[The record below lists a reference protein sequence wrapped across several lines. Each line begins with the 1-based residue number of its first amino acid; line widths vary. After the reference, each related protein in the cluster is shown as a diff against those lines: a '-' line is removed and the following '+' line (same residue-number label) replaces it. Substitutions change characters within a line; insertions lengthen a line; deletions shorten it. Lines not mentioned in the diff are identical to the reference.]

1 MTILVPDT
9 CLFNFSNPGSILKKL
24 LHTGNSLKVFLFDD
38 VFVFLF
44 TLILTKRITLQ
55 FSISVFFRLLGFV
68 ILLIHL
74 LIINVIIVNLDY
86 FSICLQSFWC
96 SNDLCNVTWKR
107 YQYVLLN
114 ILFFSDLSSIKYT
127 ILNILISCLLR
138 SYKSIFI
145 FLNVVLKLKLYLV
158 N

>member
-1 MTILVPDT
+1 VTILVPDT